1 MQQIARRLHFVSTKL
16 IRFINNEGVD
26 VLIDF
31 EIMAIVSYCK
41 IDNFT
46 EQFYNDPEH
55 LHLYLEPKPLALDHV
70 FDRLVVRSSFIKSEQ
85 ALS

>member
-1 MQQIARRLHFVSTKL
+1 M
-16 IRFINNEGVD
+16 
-26 VLIDF
+26 
-31 EIMAIVSYCK
+31 MAIVSYCK